1 MPGDYIFNNFT
12 LSKVKE
18 EKEEEPSIVMVHNPP
33 SLSPTKP
40 PPSWTVRRRSSTDL
54 RSGEMEMEMEAD
66 KRSVSQDSNSDLSD
80 LSEPSLVERR
90 HSLPAELE
98 VVKYLVTPQKVSNDW
113 RTGRL
118 TS

>member
-1 MPGDYIFNNFT
+1 MSGDYIFNNFT
-12 LSKVKE
+12 LSRVEE

-33 SLSPTKP
+33 SLSPP
-40 PPSWTVRRRSSTDL
+40 QHPPSWTVRRRSSTDL
-54 RSGEMEMEMEAD
+54 RSGEMETD

-98 VVKYLVTPQKVSNDW
+98 VVKYLVTPQKVSTDW